1 MEAIREAIV
10 AALQGV
16 PPQVTVVIL
25 AMLPILE
32 LRGAIPWALAPIGG
46 DLSLVEAV
54 PLAILGNMIPVIPL
68 LLWIGPIS
76 DWLRKMPL
84 LDRFFTWLFQRTRRK
99 GRLVEKY
106 QAVGLALF
114 VAIPLPIT
122 GAWTGAAAAFLFGIP
137 FRQAL
142 LATLAGVCISAT
154 IVTLATLGVLAL
166 W

>member
-1 MEAIREAIV
+1 MEAVREAVV
-10 AALQGV
+10 AYLAGV

-46 DLSLVEAV
+46 NLSVAQAV
-54 PLAILGNMIPVIPL
+54 PLAILGNMIPIVPI
-68 LLWIGPIS
+68 LLWLGPIS
-76 DWLRKMPL
+76 DWLRRAPL
-84 LDRFFTWLFQRTRRK
+84 LDRFFTWLFRRTRRK

-114 VAIPLPIT
+114 VAIPLPVT

-142 LATLAGVCISAT
+142 PATLAGVCIAAT
-154 IVTLATLGVLAL
+154 VVTLATLGVLAL